1 MLCVALLGLLR
12 STAADQVL
20 SNLLDR
26 VRTEVTGGVLPV
38 PRLRD
43 FGAVLDSQHASRDAA
58 YDNRAEHAE
67 EQHSLSAVSKTF
79 ASTAS
84 SSSSATDQH
93 NISVAATQP
102 DGALSGQG
110 ASAGHLPSRATSI
123 CLVVS
128 VALRPIEHL
137 LTVELPPSMRLRAG
151 G

>member
-1 MLCVALLGLLR
+1 MWRYVVLCVALLGLLR
-12 STAADQVL
+12 CTAADHVL

-26 VRTEVTGGVLPV
+26 VRTEVKSGALPV

-58 YDNRAEHAE
+58 FDNRAEKAE

-79 ASTAS
+79 ASSAS
-84 SSSSATDQH
+84 SSSSAVDQH

-110 ASAGHLPSRATSI
+110 ANAGHLPSRATSV
-123 CLVVS
+123 CLLVS
-128 VALRPIEHL
+128 V
-137 LTVELPPSMRLRAG
+137 G
-151 G
+151 